1 MLHPALLKQNVI
13 TKYMGVEMIRILLL
27 LALLSL
33 SCSACTD
40 AGMGKLFSLGSEAHI
55 VCRSGG
61 KVFLDTH
68 SSGKVFS
75 EKTSDGY
82 YFTEKS
88 TGDLVEVNGD
98 CIIRYK

>member
-1 MLHPALLKQNVI
+1 
-13 TKYMGVEMIRILLL
+13 MIRILLL
-27 LALLSL
+27 ALACSA
-33 SCSACTD
+33 CSACTD
-40 AGMGKLFSLGSEAHI
+40 AGVGKLFSLGSEAHI

-61 KVFLDTH
+61 KIFLDTH

-82 YFTEKS
+82 YFTEKAS
-88 TGDLVEVNGD
+88 GDLIEVNGD

>member
-1 MLHPALLKQNVI
+1 MEFEMTRLLVLA
-13 TKYMGVEMIRILLL
+13 LLL
-27 LALLSL
+27 LL
-33 SCSACTD
+33 SACTD
-40 AGMGKLFSLGSEAHI
+40 AGMGKIFSLGSEAHI
-55 VCRSGG
+55 ECFSGG
-61 KVFLDTH
+61 KKFLVTD

-88 TGDLVEVNGD
+88 SGDLIEVNGD

>member
-1 MLHPALLKQNVI
+1 
-13 TKYMGVEMIRILLL
+13 MIRRSVLTLL
-27 LALLSL
+27 LA
-33 SCSACTD
+33 CSACTD
-40 AGMGKLFSLGSEAHI
+40 AETGKIFSLGSSAHI

-61 KVFLDTH
+61 KIFLDTH
-68 SSGKVFS
+68 SSGKVLS

-88 TGDLVEVNGD
+88 TGDLIEVNGD

>member
-1 MLHPALLKQNVI
+1 MEVK
-13 TKYMGVEMIRILLL
+13 MIRLLV
-27 LALLSL
+27 LALL
-33 SCSACTD
+33 CSACTD
-40 AGMGKLFSLGSEAHI
+40 AGMGKIFSLGSEAHI

-61 KVFLDTH
+61 KVFLDTY

-82 YFTEKS
+82 YFTEKD
-88 TGDLVEVNGD
+88 TGDLIEVNGD